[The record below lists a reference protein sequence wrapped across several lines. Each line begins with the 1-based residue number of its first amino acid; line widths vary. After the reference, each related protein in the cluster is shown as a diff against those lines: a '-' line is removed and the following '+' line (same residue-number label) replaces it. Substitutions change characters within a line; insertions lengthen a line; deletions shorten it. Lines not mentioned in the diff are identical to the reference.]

1 MGKAITI
8 KNRRISTSDPPYV
21 IAEMSANHN
30 GQLSN
35 SLKIIDQAKK
45 CGADAIKIQTY
56 KPDTITL
63 RSFNDEF
70 LIKEGLWKGYT
81 LYDLYQEAHTPWEW
95 HKELFDYAA
104 KKEITLFSSPFDNT
118 AVDLLEDLN
127 CPAYKIA
134 SFEIIDLPL
143 IRYAAS
149 TGKPIIISTGMASK
163 DEISEAIQTAIEAG
177 CQQLAILLCVS
188 GYPASSKDYNLRTI
202 SDMTKEFQVVV
213 GLSDHTLS
221 NITALS
227 SISLGASLIEKHFTI
242 DKKSGGPD
250 DSFSLEPKEFKSLC
264 TDCREAW
271 EALGKVNYGIKDA
284 EKQNLKFRRSLYFV
298 KNLKKGEK
306 IDEKSIKSV
315 RPGFGISPKYY
326 DEIIG
331 KRLKVNVQSQT
342 PVKLNYF
349 EN

>member
-1 MGKAITI
+1 MSKEI
-8 KNRRISTSDPPYV
+8 KIAGRKIGMNYPPYI

-30 GQLSN
+30 GLIQN
-35 SLKIIDQAKK
+35 AYKIIDQAKLS
-45 CGADAIKIQTY
+45 GVDAIKMQTY
-56 KPDTITL
+56 KPETITL
-63 RSFNDEF
+63 KSSNDEF
-70 LIKEGLWKGYT
+70 LIKDGLWKGYT

-104 KKEITLFSSPFDNT
+104 KKGVTLFSSPFDNT

-163 DEISEAIQTAIEAG
+163 VEISEAIQTAIEAG

-202 SDMTKEFQVVV
+202 SDMIKEFQVVV

-242 DKKSGGPD
+242 DRKRGGPD

-264 TDCREAW
+264 TDSREAW
-271 EALGKVNYGIKDA
+271 EALGKINYGIKDT
-284 EKQNLKFRRSLYFV
+284 EKQNLKFRRSLYFI

-306 IDEKSIKSV
+306 INEKSIKSV

-331 KRLKVNVQSQT
+331 KRLKVNVQSQA
-342 PVKLNYF
+342 PVKFEYF